1 MLVTLWSI
9 GPPTIARL
17 AQARLLELAEGD
29 LFLDRWVAA
38 LVVLGDRRTTGRSAG
53 CGPLHWSIIVTA
65 AAVVVLPLVLLM
77 VTVMLLAVA
86 SLVIPARRQRYLLAV
101 LDRLVKITTA
111 LRGSSK

>member
-1 MLVTLWSI
+1 MEYGT
-9 GPPTIARL
+9 AR
-17 AQARLLELAEGD
+17 RPSP
-29 LFLDRWVAA
+29 DRGK
-38 LVVLGDRRTTGRSAG
+38 LGCSNSTERKAISS
-53 CGPLHWSIIVTA
+53 GPLGCCLSWSSETDVQQEGRRDVDPCTWSIIVTA

-101 LDRLVKITTA
+101 LDRLVKIATA

>member
-1 MLVTLWSI
+1 M
-9 GPPTIARL
+9 
-17 AQARLLELAEGD
+17 
-29 LFLDRWVAA
+29 
-38 LVVLGDRRTTGRSAG
+38 
-53 CGPLHWSIIVTA
+53 TA

>member
-1 MLVTLWSI
+1 VEY
-9 GPPTIARL
+9 PPTL
-17 AQARLLELAEGD
+17 APTGQARLLELHRAEDD
-29 LFLDRWVAA
+29 LFWTAGLLP
-38 LVVLGDRRTTGRSAG
+38 LVVLGDGGITGGRRDVDPCT
-53 CGPLHWSIIVTA
+53 WSIIVTA

-101 LDRLVKITTA
+101 LDRLVKIATA

>member
-1 MLVTLWSI
+1 LLPSWSSE
-9 GPPTIARL
+9 TDV
-17 AQARLLELAEGD
+17 QQEG
-29 LFLDRWVAA
+29 
-38 LVVLGDRRTTGRSAG
+38 RRDVDPCT
-53 CGPLHWSIIVTA
+53 WSIIVTA

>member
-1 MLVTLWSI
+1 MDPCT
-9 GPPTIARL
+9 
-17 AQARLLELAEGD
+17 
-29 LFLDRWVAA
+29 
-38 LVVLGDRRTTGRSAG
+38 
-53 CGPLHWSIIVTA
+53 WSIIVTA

-86 SLVIPARRQRYLLAV
+86 SLVIPARRQRYILAV